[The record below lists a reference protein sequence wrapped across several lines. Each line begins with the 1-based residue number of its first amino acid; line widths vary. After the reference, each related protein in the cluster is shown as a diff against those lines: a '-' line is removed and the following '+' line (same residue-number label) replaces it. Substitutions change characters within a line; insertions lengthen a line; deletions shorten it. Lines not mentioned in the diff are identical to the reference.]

1 VQGWLRKVHGQEVLL
16 ALGASMREGWENDH
30 LSVLSGRMGGVFVM
44 SGVSFAHYGYFTD
57 VH

>member
-1 VQGWLRKVHGQEVLL
+1 VLL

-30 LSVLSGRMGGVFVM
+30 LSVLSGRVGGVFVM

-57 VH
+57 VHWQWIWLAAGLVD

>member
-1 VQGWLRKVHGQEVLL
+1 VLL